1 MGVRDT
7 YMSAMLIQIHFE
19 IEHFKLPSARVLFME
34 MVLVEVVFV
43 QVVGMILISRQR
55 LREFKVLIKKRI
67 EGPLGRVEKRN

>member
-1 MGVRDT
+1 
-7 YMSAMLIQIHFE
+7 
-19 IEHFKLPSARVLFME
+19 ME